1 MSEEKEKVL
10 DKIGNSLV
18 DFVGNILGESAKE
31 KVLDAKNK
39 VKNISKDG
47 LKKVLEFTDTVIG
60 QLDLK
65 ENEQVKKARDKVEE
79 VLKDQGLIE

>member
-1 MSEEKEKVL
+1 MSEDKEKLL

-18 DFVGNILGESAKE
+18 DFVGSILGESAKE
-31 KVLDAKNK
+31 KAVDAKEK
-39 VKNISKDG
+39 LKNISNDG
-47 LKKVLEFTDTVIG
+47 LKKVLEFTDTVID
-60 QLDLK
+60 QLDLE